1 MSEARQAPDRSYIA
15 ALTGLRGVAAFF
27 VFLYHYEAL
36 HPGIRLD
43 LLIPWIGAVFQFPLG
58 LGFVGVDLFFVL
70 SGFLLTLP
78 FARAAQGLGPK
89 PSLGRYFKRRFLR
102 VFPAYYAQ
110 LFIILLAGSWFLT
123 WRAQTP
129 GSFAAHLLMFF
140 NIGPAP
146 VTPIVGVWWTL
157 PVEMGFYLLL
167 PLLAPLMRP
176 GRWAWALLA
185 GLAVTVLYRAW
196 AAAHFGPESTTAAF
210 LAASQL
216 PGSLAEFMLGSTA
229 AIWVQSASRKRWP
242 RPAPWALE
250 LMVVVGLVLPGFW
263 LWQVVLGAGGAYW
276 LGHWSMPVSPLVI
289 GLCLAVAVLGV
300 NWGSR
305 IGHFLFANRVV
316 YFLGLISYSLYLWHF
331 VVMQQVQA
339 VVGESYAALSHWVT
353 FPLSVLAVLAV
364 AAISYYLIERPF
376 YRLKSYREA
385 AASEKTA

>member
-1 MSEARQAPDRSYIA
+1 MSDAPPASNRPYIA

-43 LLIPWIGAVFQFPLG
+43 LLIPYLGVVLQFPLG

-78 FARAAQGLGPK
+78 FARAAFGTGPG
-89 PSLGRYFKRRFLR
+89 PSLPRYFKRRFLR

-110 LFIILLAGSWFLT
+110 LFIILIAGAWFLS

-129 GSFAAHLLMFF
+129 GSLIAHLFMFF

-146 VTPIVGVWWTL
+146 VSPIVGVWWTL

-176 GRWAWALLA
+176 GRWPWALLT
-185 GLAVTVLYRAW
+185 GLLITVLYRAW
-196 AAAHFGPESTTAAF
+196 AGAHFGPVSTTAAF

-216 PGSLAEFMLGSTA
+216 PGSLAEFMLGATA
-229 AIWVQSASRKRWP
+229 AVWIKTVPKRKAP
-242 RPAPWALE
+242 ALAPWLLD

-263 LWQVVLGAGGAYW
+263 LWQVVLAAGAAYW
-276 LGHWSMPVSPLVI
+276 QGHWSMLLSPLVI
-289 GLCLAVAVLGV
+289 GSCLSLAVLGV
-300 NWGSR
+300 YQGSR
-305 IGHFLFANRVV
+305 VGRVLLANRVV
-316 YFLGLISYSLYLWHF
+316 YFLGLVSYSLYLWHF
-331 VVMQQVQA
+331 VVMQQIQSM
-339 VVGESYAALSHWVT
+339 VGESYADLPHVIK
-353 FPLSVLAVLAV
+353 FPLSLAGVLLVSAL
-364 AAISYYLIERPF
+364 SYRFIERPF
-376 YRLKSYREA
+376 YRIKSFREA
-385 AASEKTA
+385 VKAT